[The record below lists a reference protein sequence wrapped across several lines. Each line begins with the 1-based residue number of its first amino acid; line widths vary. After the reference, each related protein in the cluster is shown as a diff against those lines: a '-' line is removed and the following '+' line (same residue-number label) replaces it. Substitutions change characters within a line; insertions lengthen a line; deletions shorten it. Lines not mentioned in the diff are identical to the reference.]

1 MIEKIQSMIYLKID
15 DNKGFFLKDGGEH
28 EGTWHAIDLITKED
42 LYFLLKRAVS
52 DDFEM
57 AAYDEQI
64 LSNKAHQIIYKNLY
78 EKFTDLVA
86 NKTRFKDESDNL
98 YKAAL
103 DKYKAAE

>member
-1 MIEKIQSMIYLKID
+1 MIEKTQFMIYLKID
-15 DNKGFFLKDGGEH
+15 DNKGFFLRDGGDSEA
-28 EGTWHAIDLITKED
+28 TWYSIDLITKED
-42 LYFLLKRAVS
+42 LYFLLKKAVS

-57 AAYDEQI
+57 ATYDEQI

-78 EKFTDLVA
+78 EKFIDLVA

-103 DKYKAAE
+103 EKYKPAE

>member
-1 MIEKIQSMIYLKID
+1 MIEKIRFMIYLKID
-15 DNKGFFLKDGGEH
+15 DNKGFFLRDGGEQ
-28 EGTWHAIDLITKED
+28 EATWHAIDLITKED
-42 LYFLLKRAVS
+42 LYFLLKKAVS

-57 AAYDEQI
+57 AAYNEQI

-78 EKFTDLVA
+78 EKFIDLEA

-103 DKYKAAE
+103 EKYKPAE

>member
-1 MIEKIQSMIYLKID
+1 MIYLKID
-15 DNKGFFLKDGGEH
+15 DNKGFFLRDEGE
-28 EGTWHAIDLITKED
+28 EGTTWHSIDLITKED
-42 LYFLLKRAVS
+42 LYFFLKKAVS
-52 DDFEM
+52 EDFEM

-78 EKFTDLVA
+78 EKFIGLVA

-103 DKYKAAE
+103 EKYKPAE

>member
-1 MIEKIQSMIYLKID
+1 MTEKTRSMIYLKID
-15 DNKGFFLKDGGEH
+15 GNRGFFLRDGVE
-28 EGTWHAIDLITKED
+28 EEATWHAIDLITKED
-42 LYFLLKRAVS
+42 LYFLLKSAVS

-57 AAYDEQI
+57 VAYDEQI

-78 EKFTDLVA
+78 EKFIDLAA

-103 DKYKAAE
+103 EKYKPAE